1 MLLLLFSLSLKI
13 ACQCHLTLGT
23 QDWVHG
29 RSVCDLLVTRADL
42 YFQQTW
48 MAGLNSRQESS
59 VSGRYAPLDTCSR
72 GDILDVSSKRG
83 HIALYGGRHITSYIT
98 HTIKGKV
105 ETSLN

>member
-13 ACQCHLTLGT
+13 ACQCHFTLGT

-59 VSGRYAPLDTCSR
+59 DWRAEKAFCLFLMALPHRDTGLR
-72 GDILDVSSKRG
+72 LRPK
-83 HIALYGGRHITSYIT
+83 
-98 HTIKGKV
+98 
-105 ETSLN
+105 